1 MEAAV
6 GKVLLAV
13 LQACPMEPTGLGLI
27 TLWGPLDGAAL
38 GHSSGR
44 GSVFWLGWFLRRA
57 QPEACSIMGHPFV
70 IPQCPALEETAR
82 VLDKPGWRFS
92 SSNSQIALEPPR
104 QKIPEVPKGSS
115 FLLGF

>member
-1 MEAAV
+1 
-6 GKVLLAV
+6 
-13 LQACPMEPTGLGLI
+13 
-27 TLWGPLDGAAL
+27 
-38 GHSSGR
+38 
-44 GSVFWLGWFLRRA
+44 
-57 QPEACSIMGHPFV
+57 MGHPFV

-92 SSNSQIALEPPR
+92 SSNSHIALEPPR